1 MKYIFLASAV
11 LLAACSSQNQVL
23 FDRIEADLDFHDHQA
38 YLEELYTKYDSEYI
52 ADCFYYE
59 DLVCEFE

>member
-1 MKYIFLASAV
+1 MKYIFLVSAV

-23 FDRIEADLDFHDHQA
+23 FDRIEADRDFHDHQA

>member
-1 MKYIFLASAV
+1 MKYIFLVSAV
-11 LLAACSSQNQVL
+11 LLAACSFQ
-23 FDRIEADLDFHDHQA
+23 DRALLDHLEADRDFHDHQA

-52 ADCFYYE
+52 ADCLYYE

>member
-1 MKYIFLASAV
+1 MKYIFLAPAV

-23 FDRIEADLDFHDHQA
+23 FDRVEADRGDHQA